1 MRMGEAERLA
11 EAARLGVMVLDD
23 PRAVDVRRAL
33 EEGATGVVA
42 RGELATTLAP
52 ALAAVRAG
60 LTVVPREHARQVVR
74 PALSH
79 RERQVL
85 SLMAEGR
92 TNGEIARALILAEST
107 VKCHVSTA
115 YSKLGVASRR
125 EAAALAAELGLV

>member
-1 MRMGEAERLA
+1 MGNGEGLAEAERL
-11 EAARLGVMVLDD
+11 GIVVLDD
-23 PRAVDVRRAL
+23 PGPVEVRRAL

-42 RGELATTLAP
+42 RAALEETLA
-52 ALAAVRAG
+52 AAIAAVRAG
-60 LTVVPREHARQVVR
+60 LTVVPRDHGRQLVR

-115 YSKLGVASRR
+115 YSKLGVGSRR
-125 EAAALAAELGLV
+125 EAAALASELGMV

>member
-1 MRMGEAERLA
+1 MGEAEGLT
-11 EAARLGVMVLDD
+11 EAARIGIVVLDD
-23 PRAVDVRRAL
+23 PRPVDVRRAL

-42 RGELATTLAP
+42 RGELGTTLGP

-60 LTVVPREHARQVVR
+60 LTVVPRDHARLVGR

-85 SLMAEGR
+85 ALMSEGR

-125 EAAALAAELGLV
+125 EAAALAAELGIV

>member
-1 MRMGEAERLA
+1 MGNGEGLAEAERL
-11 EAARLGVMVLDD
+11 GIVVLDD
-23 PRAVDVRRAL
+23 PGPVEVRRAL

-42 RGELATTLAP
+42 REAP
-52 ALAAVRAG
+52 AGTLGAAIAAVRAG
-60 LTVVPREHARQVVR
+60 LAVVPRDHGRQLVR

-85 SLMAEGR
+85 ALMAEGR

-115 YSKLGVASRR
+115 YSKLGVGSRR
-125 EAAALAAELGLV
+125 EAAALASELGLV

>member
-1 MRMGEAERLA
+1 MA
-11 EAARLGVMVLDD
+11 EAARMGIVVLEA

-33 EEGATGVVA
+33 EHGATGVVA
-42 RGELATTLAP
+42 RGELATTLEP
-52 ALAAVRAG
+52 AVAAVRAG
-60 LTVVPREHARQVVR
+60 LTVVPRRHAMQVVR

-85 SLMAEGR
+85 TLMAEGR
-92 TNGEIARALILAEST
+92 TNSEIARVLVLAEST

-125 EAAALAAELGLV
+125 EAAALATELGLV

>member
-1 MRMGEAERLA
+1 MGNGEGLA
-11 EAARLGVMVLDD
+11 EAQRLGIVVLDD
-23 PRAVDVRRAL
+23 PGPVEVRRAI

-42 RGELATTLAP
+42 RAAMGETLAP
-52 ALAAVRAG
+52 AIAAVRAG
-60 LTVVPREHARQVVR
+60 LTVVPRDHAKQIVR

-85 SLMAEGR
+85 TLMAEGR

-115 YSKLGVASRR
+115 YNKLGVGSRR
-125 EAAALAAELGLV
+125 EAAALASELGLV

>member
-1 MRMGEAERLA
+1 MVDAERLA
-11 EAARLGVMVLDD
+11 EAQRLGIVVLDE
-23 PRAVDVRRAL
+23 PSPVAVRRAL

-42 RGELATTLAP
+42 REGLAATLGP

-60 LTVVPREHARQVVR
+60 LTVVPREHGRQVVR

-85 SLMAEGR
+85 ALMAEGR

-115 YSKLGVASRR
+115 YVKLGVASRR
-125 EAAALAAELGLV
+125 EAAALASELGLV

>member
-1 MRMGEAERLA
+1 MGNGEGLAEAERL
-11 EAARLGVMVLDD
+11 GIVVLDD
-23 PRAVDVRRAL
+23 PGPVEVRRAL

-42 RGELATTLAP
+42 RAAPEETLA
-52 ALAAVRAG
+52 AAIAAVRAG
-60 LTVVPREHARQVVR
+60 LTVVPRDHGRQLVR

-115 YSKLGVASRR
+115 YSKLGVGSRR
-125 EAAALAAELGLV
+125 EAAALASELGLV

>member
-1 MRMGEAERLA
+1 
-11 EAARLGVMVLDD
+11 LG
-23 PRAVDVRRAL
+23 
-33 EEGATGVVA
+33 
-42 RGELATTLAP
+42 TTLGP

-60 LTVVPREHARQVVR
+60 LTVVPRDHARQVVR

-85 SLMAEGR
+85 ALMSEGR

-125 EAAALAAELGLV
+125 EAAALAAELGIV

>member
-1 MRMGEAERLA
+1 MGNAEGLAEAERL
-11 EAARLGVMVLDD
+11 GVVVLDN

-33 EEGATGVVA
+33 EEGARGVVA

-60 LTVVPREHARQVVR
+60 LTVVPRGHARQVVP

-115 YSKLGVASRR
+115 YAKLGVVSRR
-125 EAAALAAELGLV
+125 EASALATELGLV

>member
-1 MRMGEAERLA
+1 MGNGEGLAEAERL
-11 EAARLGVMVLDD
+11 GIVVLDD
-23 PRAVDVRRAL
+23 PGPVEVRRAL

-42 RGELATTLAP
+42 RAAPEETLA
-52 ALAAVRAG
+52 AAVAAVRAG
-60 LTVVPREHARQVVR
+60 LTVVPRDHGRQLVR

-115 YSKLGVASRR
+115 YSKLGVGSRR
-125 EAAALAAELGLV
+125 EAAALASERGLV

>member
-1 MRMGEAERLA
+1 MGNAEGLVEAERLGIA
-11 EAARLGVMVLDD
+11 VLDD
-23 PRAVDVRRAL
+23 PGPVEVRRAL

-42 RGELATTLAP
+42 RDAPGETLHA
-52 ALAAVRAG
+52 AIAAVRAG
-60 LTVVPREHARQVVR
+60 LTVVPREHSRQVVR

-85 SLMAEGR
+85 TLMAEGR

-115 YSKLGVASRR
+115 YSKLGVGSRR
-125 EAAALAAELGLV
+125 EAAALASELGLV

>member
-1 MRMGEAERLA
+1 M
-11 EAARLGVMVLDD
+11 LDD
-23 PRAVDVRRAL
+23 PGPVEVRRAL
-33 EEGATGVVA
+33 EEGATGAVA
-42 RGELATTLAP
+42 RAALEETLA
-52 ALAAVRAG
+52 AAIAAVRAG
-60 LTVVPREHARQVVR
+60 LTVVPRDHGRQLVR

-115 YSKLGVASRR
+115 YSKLGVGSRR
-125 EAAALAAELGLV
+125 EAAALASELGLV

>member
-1 MRMGEAERLA
+1 MGNAEGLA
-11 EAARLGVMVLDD
+11 EAARLGVVVLDD

-33 EEGATGVVA
+33 EEGARGVVA
-42 RGELATTLAP
+42 RRELATTLEP

-60 LTVVPREHARQVVR
+60 LTVVPRDHAKQVVR

-115 YSKLGVASRR
+115 YAKLGVCSRR
-125 EAAALAAELGLV
+125 EATALVAELGLV

>member
-1 MRMGEAERLA
+1 MGNADGLA
-11 EAARLGVMVLDD
+11 EAKRLRVVVLDD
-23 PRAVDVRRAL
+23 PRPVDVRRAL
-33 EEGATGVVA
+33 EEGARGVVA
-42 RGELATTLAP
+42 RGELATTLEP

-60 LTVVPREHARQVVR
+60 LTVVPREHAKQVVR

-85 SLMAEGR
+85 ALMAEGR

-115 YSKLGVASRR
+115 YAKLGVCSRR
-125 EAAALAAELGLV
+125 EAAALVTELGLV

>member
-1 MRMGEAERLA
+1 MGEAEGLT
-11 EAARLGVMVLDD
+11 EAARIGIVVLDD
-23 PRAVDVRRAL
+23 PRPVDVRRAL

-42 RGELATTLAP
+42 RGERATTLRP
-52 ALAAVRAG
+52 ALAAVQAG
-60 LTVVPREHARQVVR
+60 LTVVPRDHARQVVR

-85 SLMAEGR
+85 ALMAEGR

-125 EAAALAAELGLV
+125 EAAALAAELGIV

>member
-1 MRMGEAERLA
+1 MV
-11 EAARLGVMVLDD
+11 AR
-23 PRAVDVRRAL
+23 AAL
-33 EEGATGVVA
+33 EE
-42 RGELATTLAP
+42 TLA
-52 ALAAVRAG
+52 AAIAAVRAG
-60 LTVVPREHARQVVR
+60 LTVVPRDHGRQLVR

-115 YSKLGVASRR
+115 YSKLGVGSRR
-125 EAAALAAELGLV
+125 EAAALASELGLV

>member
-1 MRMGEAERLA
+1 MGNGEGLAEAERL
-11 EAARLGVMVLDD
+11 GIVVLDD
-23 PRAVDVRRAL
+23 PGPVEVRRAL

-42 RGELATTLAP
+42 RAAPEETLA
-52 ALAAVRAG
+52 AAVAAVRAG
-60 LTVVPREHARQVVR
+60 LTVVPRDHGRQLVR

-115 YSKLGVASRR
+115 YSKLGVGSRR
-125 EAAALAAELGLV
+125 EAAALASELGLV

>member
-1 MRMGEAERLA
+1 MGNVEGLA
-11 EAARLGVMVLDD
+11 EATRLGIVVLED
-23 PRAVDVRRAL
+23 PGPVAVRRAL
-33 EEGATGVVA
+33 EEGATGVLA
-42 RGELATTLAP
+42 RDSLASTLEP
-52 ALAAVRAG
+52 AIAAVRAG
-60 LTVVPREHARQVVR
+60 LTVVPRAYGRQVVR

-115 YSKLGVASRR
+115 YSKLGVGSRR
-125 EAAALAAELGLV
+125 EAAALASELGLV